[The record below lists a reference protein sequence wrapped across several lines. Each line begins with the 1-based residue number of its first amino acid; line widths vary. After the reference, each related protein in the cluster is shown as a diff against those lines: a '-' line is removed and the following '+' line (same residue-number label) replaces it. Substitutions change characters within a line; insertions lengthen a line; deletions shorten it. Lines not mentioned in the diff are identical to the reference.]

1 MVLSVVISYVDFLY
15 FVTFVGWL
23 ELWLS
28 WAVNCGCWGCTGGIA
43 RVEVGMGWYSPR
55 ALHAETAAAKVE
67 QTEEF
72 HGSPHGCPHG
82 RTPKLKVMKAVTV
95 PGLSATWVPRR
106 TAKAELGTGWV
117 VPLIMQRTPCKR
129 ANTEVGVSWGV
140 PKLSMQ
146 RMPWQGSCS
155 EVGAIQCGL
164 HIENI
169 LAE

>member
-1 MVLSVVISYVDFLY
+1 
-15 FVTFVGWL
+15 
-23 ELWLS
+23 
-28 WAVNCGCWGCTGGIA
+28 
-43 RVEVGMGWYSPR
+43 
-55 ALHAETAAAKVE
+55 
-67 QTEEF
+67 
-72 HGSPHGCPHG
+72 
-82 RTPKLKVMKAVTV
+82 MKAVIV

-106 TAKAELGTGWV
+106 TAKAEVGTGWV

-164 HIENI
+164 WVFHTEDI